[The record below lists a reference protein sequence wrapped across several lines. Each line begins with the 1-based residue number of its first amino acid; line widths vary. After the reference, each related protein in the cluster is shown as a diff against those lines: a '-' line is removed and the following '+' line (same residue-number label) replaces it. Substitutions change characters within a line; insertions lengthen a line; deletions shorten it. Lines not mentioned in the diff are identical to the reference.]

1 MVKLLYEKGVEGVIT
16 SIKFENKLTM
26 VAQMSNDSKF
36 QVLEFD
42 ELKGGAN
49 VDTVSARDIMN
60 RSGMRLRQ
68 VRIILEDSAVKLEK
82 GALSYMKGSINPK
95 SSGNRA
101 INFGKKFLNNKLGNE
116 TQIDKITYEGNGEI
130 FLEPSFGYFV
140 LIELEDE
147 EIIVEDGLFFA
158 CEDVVEVKS
167 FTNGLKYETSFSG
180 SGIVVLEL
188 PVPEEEVFKCKLYKD
203 TLKTDGDFAV
213 LRGKNIVHSIEG
225 EGNIN
230 IYSGIGDVWILPTKE
245 IYEDL
250 KIEKIN
256 SLYEEEN

>member
-1 MVKLLYEKGVEGVIT
+1 MIT

-26 VAQMSNDSKF
+26 IAQMCNDSKF

-42 ELKGGAN
+42 ELKGGGDIA
-49 VDTVSARDIMN
+49 TVSAVDTMN
-60 RSGMRLRQ
+60 KSGMRLRQ
-68 VRIILEDSAVKLEK
+68 VRIILQDSAVKLEQ
-82 GALSYMKGSINPK
+82 GALSYMKGSIDSK
-95 SSGNRA
+95 SAGSRA
-101 INFGKKFLNNKLGNE
+101 VNFGKRFLNGKLGNDNL
-116 TQIDKITYEGNGEI
+116 IDKITYEGNGEI

-158 CEDVVEVKS
+158 CEDVIEVKS
-167 FTNGLKYETSFSG
+167 VTNGVKYETSYSG

-203 TLKTDGDFAV
+203 TLKVDGDFAV
-213 LRGKNIVHSIEG
+213 LRGKNIAHSIIG
-225 EGNIN
+225 EENIN
-230 IYSGIGDVWILPTKE
+230 VYSGIGDVWILPTKE

-250 KIEKIN
+250 RIN
-256 SLYEEEN
+256 NLYEQEE